1 MDMPAALRTRL
12 LAYAPL
18 AQLVGSRVTWMIRP
32 QETALPAVV
41 LQTITDERP
50 QHYKGFQA
58 LRSTRVRA
66 DTWATTYG
74 AARAVSE
81 ALIAAAV
88 PEHRGNGIHFR
99 RAQVGGPRDLMDD
112 DATKPLHR
120 SSVDLILWWSA
131 I

>member
-12 LAYAPL
+12 LANAPL
-18 AQLVGSRVTWMIRP
+18 AQLVSKRIDWMIRP
-32 QETALPAVV
+32 QQAALPALV
-41 LQTITDERP
+41 LQTISDGRP

-66 DTWATTYG
+66 DTWAMTYA

-81 ALIAAAV
+81 AVIVAAV
-88 PEHRGNGIHFR
+88 PEYRGNGIHFR
-99 RAQVGGPRDLMDD
+99 RAQVDGPTDFMEDGTT
-112 DATKPLHR
+112 APLHR